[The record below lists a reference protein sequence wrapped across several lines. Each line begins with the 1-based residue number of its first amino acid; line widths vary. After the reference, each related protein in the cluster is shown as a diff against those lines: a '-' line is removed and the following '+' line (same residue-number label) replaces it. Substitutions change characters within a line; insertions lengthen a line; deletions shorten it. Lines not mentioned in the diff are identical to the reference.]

1 MICGNCRV
9 AGYINEEANEQ
20 PNEADPEKARAMAL
34 KWHGKCRDR
43 CCTCQHQ
50 VGDVIDPLAVSR
62 ETRRTVHAAL
72 NDRFRRFLGNA

>member
-20 PNEADPEKARAMAL
+20 PNEADPEKARDIARS
-34 KWHGKCRDR
+34 WHRKCKG
-43 CCTCQHQ
+43 CTCQHV

-62 ETRRTVHAAL
+62 ETRRAAHAAL
-72 NDRFRRFLGNA
+72 GARLRRFLGNA